1 MESRF
6 LAIFLLAS
14 QIGTAVSSN
23 YYATNYD
30 DLIETLMTTDMTP
43 NPGPDMDTVYVPGTP
58 GGQWTPEEIDITRY
72 TYLKLFRISF
82 HH

>member
-1 MESRF
+1 MSILF
-6 LAIFLLAS
+6 LALQVGIV
-14 QIGTAVSSN
+14 VSSN

-58 GGQWTPEEIDITRY
+58 GGQWTADEIDITR
-72 TYLKLFRISF
+72 
-82 HH
+82 